1 MHLAEE
7 VEVHVLLLLFLHRG
21 GSRRRRRR
29 RAAAAEANAD
39 GSARKSFSFWI
50 SGNVKSISEQSEA
63 RFLSEFATM
72 CGSDA
77 SVRMPISR
85 LKAAMFFIE
94 AQNCVITISSVMSST
109 ALSNTAPLSY
119 TETTFIPYSNGL
131 IPIFVSSTAWE
142 AVIFLSFWH
151 TVCSVVSS
159 IVPFTIL
166 VGILSVWKKFVC
178 DGSRPVGPAGS
189 FTSIGA
195 ITPALAP
202 AGTLFSVTVL
212 RISSMS

>member
-1 MHLAEE
+1 M
-7 VEVHVLLLLFLHRG
+7 
-21 GSRRRRRR
+21 
-29 RAAAAEANAD
+29 
-39 GSARKSFSFWI
+39 
-50 SGNVKSISEQSEA
+50 
-63 RFLSEFATM
+63 
-72 CGSDA
+72 
-77 SVRMPISR
+77 
-85 LKAAMFFIE
+85 E

-202 AGTLFSVTVL
+202 AGTLFSVTVMWL
-212 RISSMS
+212 RRHVRIIVFLPIRIVALPRSLMRISCICFEPTKSTPTMRAFGQVSRRLISLAKYAGFLDLTTMLKDLWGKTAHRLPITFNHAFLSQN